1 MHQLSAVQRAKEQTV
16 TSAPPPSPARIR
28 WPWLVSGLTFLADQ
42 LSKYAVAS
50 SLRPG
55 ESLPLAP
62 PVLHLTYVQNTG
74 AAFGLFRG
82 WAVLFVAASV
92 VIIVWIARELVR
104 PGPPWSSSVLWGYG
118 LVLGG
123 AAGNLL
129 DRVRLG
135 HVIDFLDLRVWPVF
149 NVGDSAITIG
159 VALLIWSTLKR
170 RDM

>member
-1 MHQLSAVQRAKEQTV
+1 MRARV
-16 TSAPPPSPARIR
+16 R
-28 WPWLVSGLTFLADQ
+28 WPWLISGLTLLADQ
-42 LSKYAVAS
+42 LSKYAVAA

-55 ESLPLAP
+55 EDLPLVP

-82 WAVLFVAASV
+82 WAVLFMAASV
-92 VIIVWIARELVR
+92 VIIGWIARQLLR
-104 PGPPWSSSVLWGYG
+104 PAAPRSVPVLWGYG

-135 HVIDFLDLRVWPVF
+135 YVVDFLDLRVWPVF

-159 VALLIWSTLKR
+159 VTLLIWQSLKGR
-170 RDM
+170 HTSHVTRHK

>member
-1 MHQLSAVQRAKEQTV
+1 MRARV
-16 TSAPPPSPARIR
+16 R
-28 WPWLVSGLTFLADQ
+28 WPWLISGLTFLTDQ
-42 LSKYAVAS
+42 LSKYAVVS
-50 SLRPG
+50 FLQPG
-55 ESLPLAP
+55 QSLPLAP

-82 WAVLFVAASV
+82 WAMLFVAASV
-92 VIIVWIARELVR
+92 VIIGWIVRQLLR
-104 PGPPWSSSVLWGYG
+104 PGSPWSVSVLWGYG

-149 NVGDSAITIG
+149 NVGDSAITVG
-159 VALLIWSTLKR
+159 VALLILHSLR
-170 RDM
+170 HR